1 MPKFE
6 WVWLKWQKSPKMY
19 RKMWKCIEMCKNVLK
34 WINMYWT
41 LLKYIQMYGNV
52 FKCKQSSLC
61 SLCCKLRLFGR
72 FYKRKMSK
80 SQYVNHLFGP
90 VSNSKNTLVSALC
103 TEQKSDALFSPPC
116 TTFFDVRK
124 TYFKLFCSPQIGF
137 TKFHFFLLCL

>member
-1 MPKFE
+1 
-6 WVWLKWQKSPKMY
+6 MY
-19 RKMWKCIEMCKNVLK
+19 SNVS
-34 WINMYWT
+34 
-41 LLKYIQMYGNV
+41 
-52 FKCKQSSLC
+52 KCKQSSLC

-116 TTFFDVRK
+116 TTFSNVRK

-137 TKFHFFLLCL
+137 TKFHFFFFAFKKALGSKMASTQKSLSSTAFTVNTEVKQLLK

>member
-1 MPKFE
+1 
-6 WVWLKWQKSPKMY
+6 
-19 RKMWKCIEMCKNVLK
+19 
-34 WINMYWT
+34 
-41 LLKYIQMYGNV
+41 MYGNV

-103 TEQKSDALFSPPC
+103 TEQKSDALFPHPVPLFLMSEKL
-116 TTFFDVRK
+116 TLSFFVHPK
-124 TYFKLFCSPQIGF
+124 LVSQNSIFFFFAFKKALGSKMASTQKSLSSTAF
-137 TKFHFFLLCL
+137 TVNTEVKQLLK